1 MKRKLLSWALLG
13 ALHRA
18 TCYYLLFQ
26 PGLEQRS
33 VFSAVRCP
41 GQTVVIDAG
50 HGGEDGG
57 AVSLSGVPESGI
69 NLSIAL
75 KLDQILGL
83 YGVAPV
89 LLRSEDVSLHDSSAQ
104 TLREKKVS
112 DLHNRV
118 AVIEAAENATL
129 ISIHQNTFQGA
140 LLSRSPGLLCQSGV
154 ESSSGAADAGPAS
167 ADAGPRKHQGAQANS
182 GHGISDES
190 HHMPGHP
197 GGVRLSFE
205 SRGGSAA
212 PDGRLS
218 DQTGIH
224 PGCGLAP
231 VPGAGAVPTTN
242 EEA

>member
-13 ALHRA
+13 ALASA

-118 AVIEAAENATL
+118 AVIEA
-129 ISIHQNTFQGA
+129 S
-140 LLSRSPGLLCQSGV
+140 
-154 ESSSGAADAGPAS
+154 
-167 ADAGPRKHQGAQANS
+167 
-182 GHGISDES
+182 
-190 HHMPGHP
+190 
-197 GGVRLSFE
+197 
-205 SRGGSAA
+205 
-212 PDGRLS
+212 
-218 DQTGIH
+218 
-224 PGCGLAP
+224 
-231 VPGAGAVPTTN
+231 
-242 EEA
+242 